1 MTRIEIG
8 RVALEAFT
16 AGRGPPLLFL
26 HGGDYIGQNRRFLDR
41 LAHNWQVVAP
51 RHPGFG
57 ASARPDGFRSVHD
70 LAYLYLDW
78 LDREA
83 DRGAVVVGSSFGG
96 WVALEMAVRSTAR
109 IRRLV
114 LIDALGVKFGGRE
127 ERDIADI
134 YALADDELRRRTFF
148 DPESAVPDYTVL
160 DDDELTRIANDRAA
174 TALYGWRPY
183 MHDPA
188 LKQWLHRVRVPSL
201 VIWGEGDGIAPP
213 AYGEKLWRALPDAR
227 FERLARAGH
236 YPQIERPDE
245 VAALIDGFAGSE
257 GPR

>member
-26 HGGDYIGQNRRFLDR
+26 HGGDYVRQNRRFLDR
-41 LAHNWQVVAP
+41 LAQSWQVVAP

-57 ASARPDGFRSVHD
+57 ASARPDGLRTVHD

-83 DRGAVVVGSSFGG
+83 EHGAVVVGSSFGG
-96 WVALEMAVRSTAR
+96 WVGLEMAVRSTVR

-134 YALADDELRRRTFF
+134 YALSDEELRCRTFF
-148 DPESAVPDYTVL
+148 DPQSAVACRSL
-160 DDDELTRIANDRAA
+160 AIAR
-174 TALYGWRPY
+174 
-183 MHDPA
+183 
-188 LKQWLHRVRVPSL
+188 S
-201 VIWGEGDGIAPP
+201 
-213 AYGEKLWRALPDAR
+213 
-227 FERLARAGH
+227 
-236 YPQIERPDE
+236 
-245 VAALIDGFAGSE
+245 SE
-257 GPR
+257 SRRTG